1 MTASVSEMRAEAAEI
16 GRRHPD
22 VADRRHET
30 DRRAT
35 VGSSPPHAGLLH
47 RVANLITTEDLPAVK
62 VQIDRGQVEID
73 ATGCELV
80 LNVVQRWA
88 TALGLFVVE
97 VPSEVNGFAATM
109 WEASGY
115 DGTSVW
121 WRVHGTEL
129 LPTPMVDRF
138 GVGLPS

>member
-1 MTASVSEMRAEAAEI
+1 MRAEAAAI

-22 VADRRHET
+22 VADRRRET

-35 VGSSPPHAGLLH
+35 GSCPPHAGLLH
-47 RVANLITTEDLPAVK
+47 RIANLITAESLPLAK

-88 TALGLFVVE
+88 AALGLLVVE